1 MSPASTSGTANKR
14 AKGLG
19 PSKHGAGHFIA
30 ERVTSLALVPLS
42 IWAVYAVIAL
52 APLPYE
58 GVVFWLQ
65 NPINT
70 ILAVLFVAFSF
81 YHMGLGMQ
89 VVIEDYIH
97 RRSSLVSLLL
107 LNAAAWFLSGA
118 VAIISIVMVAFSGAY
133 A

>member
-1 MSPASTSGTANKR
+1 MSATANKR

-19 PSKHGAGHFIA
+19 PSKHGVGHFIA
-30 ERVTSLALVPLS
+30 ERVTSIALVPLS
-42 IWAVYAVIAL
+42 IWAVYAVIVL

-65 NPINT
+65 NPVNT
-70 ILAVLFVAFSF
+70 VLSVLFVAFSF

-89 VVIEDYIH
+89 VVVEDYIH
-97 RRSSLVSLLL
+97 KRSTLVALLL
-107 LNAAAWFLSGA
+107 LNAAVWFVSA
-118 VAIISIVMVAFSGAY
+118 TVAIVSIVMVAFSGAY